1 MIKKQQNSLK
11 KNYFLNSQALIRTVP
26 GTGVGFEDMVS
37 METTSSFS
45 LQVPS
50 SSVIAAWNKDIVN
63 IFIMTDNECETLKN
77 LSIKLFNQRYRN
89 LKSIKKDILFNLP
102 SSKNSEDWNSFWH
115 HIMQ

>member
-11 KNYFLNSQALIRTVP
+11 KNYFLNSQVLIRRVP

-37 METTSSFS
+37 METTSSLFS

-63 IFIMTDNECETLKN
+63 IFIMTDNECETLKS
-77 LSIKLFNQRYRN
+77 L
-89 LKSIKKDILFNLP
+89 
-102 SSKNSEDWNSFWH
+102 
-115 HIMQ
+115 

>member
-11 KNYFLNSQALIRTVP
+11 KNYFLNSQVLIRRVP

-37 METTSSFS
+37 METTSSLFS

-50 SSVIAAWNKDIVN
+50 SSVIAVWNKDIVN

-89 LKSIKKDILFNLP
+89 LKSLKKGQFVELALF
-102 SSKNSEDWNSFWH
+102 
-115 HIMQ
+115 